1 MNSPPIIYNPSGV
14 KATPKAVM
22 TGLLNTALLFPS
34 QHQAVDGL
42 LLNTSR
48 GAEKASEEPIRA
60 RGSAVGAPTMPKG
73 HHVPAFNPKTK
84 TIPGVRYPVQQN

>member
-34 QHQAVDGL
+34 QHQMVDGL
-42 LLNTSR
+42 ILNTSK
-48 GAEKASEEPIRA
+48 GAEKASDDPIRA
-60 RGSAVGAPTMPKG
+60 RGSAVGAPTLLKG
-73 HHVPAFNPKTK
+73 QNVPAFNPKTK
-84 TIPGVRYPVQQN
+84 TIPGVRYPVKGN